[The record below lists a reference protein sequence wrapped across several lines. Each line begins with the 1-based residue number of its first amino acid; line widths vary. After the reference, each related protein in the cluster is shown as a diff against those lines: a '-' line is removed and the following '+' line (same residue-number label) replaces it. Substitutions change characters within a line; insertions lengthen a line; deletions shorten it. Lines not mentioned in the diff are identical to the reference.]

1 MSLYII
7 RGLPGVGKST
17 LAERLAMPWNIVEA
31 DQFWTKDDPTGEYK
45 FDGSRAFMA
54 HQWCE
59 REVRGRLILLSDM
72 LAPARTSSTADI
84 VVANT
89 FVLRSMYQPYVD
101 MARELGANAV
111 VITVDNRWTDN
122 ELAVRTKHGVPV
134 GTIEMMR
141 RKWEA

>member
-31 DQFWTKDDPTGEYK
+31 DQFWTKDDPGGEYK
-45 FDGSRAFMA
+45 FDGSRAFEA

-59 REVRGRLILLSDM
+59 QQVRVRLISSSAM
-72 LAPARTSSTADI
+72 LAPADI

-111 VITVDNRWTDN
+111 VITVDNRWTDD

-141 RKWEA
+141 RKWEP

>member
-1 MSLYII
+1 MSLFII

-17 LAERLAMPWNIVEA
+17 LAERLALPWNIVEA

-45 FDGSRAFMA
+45 FDGSRAFEA

-59 REVRGRLILLSDM
+59 RQTNDRLVAAQ
-72 LAPARTSSTADI
+72 LAHNDI
-84 VVANT
+84 DVVVANT

-101 MARELGANAV
+101 MARMLDVNTV
-111 VITVDNRWTDN
+111 VITVDARWTDE
-122 ELAVRTKHGVPV
+122 ELAARTKHGVPV

-141 RKWEA
+141 RKWES